1 MLTSK
6 KLTPEQINDTMIV
19 RNILRNAMDRYQT
32 TMPRELLHAMD
43 NAVDIADTLMESG
56 FEWVCE

>member
-6 KLTPEQINDTMIV
+6 KLTPEQINDTMVV
-19 RNILRNAMDRYQT
+19 RNILRNAMDSYQVT
-32 TMPRELLHAMD
+32 LPQELLHAMD
-43 NAVDIADTLMESG
+43 NAVDIADTLTESG

>member
-19 RNILRNAMDRYQT
+19 RNILRNAMDRYHT
-32 TMPRELLHAMD
+32 LPGDLLCAMD
-43 NAVDIADTLMESG
+43 NAVNIADTLTEDG
-56 FEWVCE
+56 VEWVCE

>member
-6 KLTPEQINDTMIV
+6 KLTAEQINDTMIV

-32 TMPRELLHAMD
+32 TMPSELLHAMD
-43 NAVDIADTLMESG
+43 NAVDITGTLTEDG

>member
-6 KLTPEQINDTMIV
+6 KLTSEQINDTMIV
-19 RNILRNAMDRYQT
+19 RGILRNAMDRYQAT
-32 TMPRELLHAMD
+32 LPQELLHAMD
-43 NAVDIADTLMESG
+43 NVVDIADTLTESG

>member
-6 KLTPEQINDTMIV
+6 KLTSEQINDTMIV
-19 RNILRNAMDRYQT
+19 RNILRNAMDRYQGT
-32 TMPRELLHAMD
+32 LPQELLHAMD
-43 NAVDIADTLMESG
+43 NAVDIADTLTESG

>member
-6 KLTPEQINDTMIV
+6 KLTSEQINDTMIV
-19 RNILRNAMDRYQT
+19 RGILRNAMDRYQGT
-32 TMPRELLHAMD
+32 LPQELLHAMD
-43 NAVDIADTLMESG
+43 NVVDIADTLTESG

>member
-6 KLTPEQINDTMIV
+6 KLTPEQISDTMIV
-19 RNILRNAMDRYQT
+19 RNILRNTMDRYQGT
-32 TMPRELLHAMD
+32 LPQELLHAMD
-43 NAVDIADTLMESG
+43 NAVDIADTLTEDG

>member
-32 TMPRELLHAMD
+32 TMPSELLHAMD
-43 NAVDIADTLMESG
+43 NVVDIADTLTESG

>member
-6 KLTPEQINDTMIV
+6 KLTAEQINDTMIV

-32 TMPRELLHAMD
+32 TMPSELLHAMD
-43 NAVDIADTLMESG
+43 NAVDIAGTLTEDG